1 MERDLASRWNLGLVQ
16 CQPWPPASS
25 PGTAAQEKLPL
36 SVTLTHRTAVEVSGE
51 GVGRTAEEGALGLDL
66 PPILGSGAET
76 KTCLCRVW
84 SASGP
89 FPTIFTTCSS
99 PPSP

>member
-36 SVTLTHRTAVEVSGE
+36 SVTLTHRTAVEV
-51 GVGRTAEEGALGLDL
+51 VR
-66 PPILGSGAET
+66 
-76 KTCLCRVW
+76 
-84 SASGP
+84 
-89 FPTIFTTCSS
+89 
-99 PPSP
+99 